1 MRLETWREQGA
12 ANEDGDAPVNLFSS
26 EIFFFKKKLRKSSR
40 ISQKKLNPEFF
51 FQKKGHA
58 AHVPE
63 YTLS

>member
-1 MRLETWREQGA
+1 MRLETWREQRA
-12 ANEDGDAPVNLFSS
+12 ANEDGDAPVNLFPS
-26 EIFFFKKKLRKSSR
+26 EKIFRNIFSENLE
-40 ISQKKLNPEFF
+40 IFF